1 MKALIIDDNR
11 SVRTFVERVL
21 RKAGYETMNA
31 KDGIAAQQLVL
42 SGGSPDIVIT
52 DESMPRMSG
61 HEFARWLRESSPR
74 VKVLFLTGHISPAFG
89 DPIEM
94 FENEGYLEKPCTM
107 RGLLQAVSLLMF
119 RQLEPPAVVRQ
130 SQAF

>member
-1 MKALIIDDNR
+1 VKALVIDDNR

-21 RKAGYETMNA
+21 CEAGYETMSA

-42 SGGSPDIVIT
+42 NAGSPHIVIT

-61 HEFARWLRESSPR
+61 HEFARWLRERSPR

-119 RQLEPPAVVRQ
+119 RQLEPPAVLRQ
-130 SQAF
+130 SQAP